1 MNYRALCLVTF
12 SGIALLA
19 ACGGAQPTASAS
31 EPVVSAPLARLEV
44 PAPAAPTPTVVEAP
58 PVVVSPAPPPPPP
71 AVVPAGASRLWQE
84 MTKVERAD
92 HMKNAVLPKL
102 GPEFAKWNPKH
113 FNDMKCAGC
122 HGAGAKDKSFKM
134 PNPDL
139 PKLPMT
145 PEGFKALAEK
155 NPAAMKFMK
164 EQVMPRTA
172 KLLGLP
178 PFDMATHQGFGCGAC
193 HTFAK

>member
-1 MNYRALCLVTF
+1 MKLTALHFFAF

-19 ACGGAQPTASAS
+19 ACGGAPTAAT
-31 EPVVSAPLARLEV
+31 PPV
-44 PAPAAPTPTVVEAP
+44 PAAAFPPTTAPVPVATAPTATTAEV
-58 PVVVSPAPPPPPP
+58 PVVVAPPAPPPPAATVPP
-71 AVVPAGASRLWQE
+71 GASRLWRD

-92 HMKNAVLPKL
+92 HMKAFVLPKL
-102 GPEFAKWNPKH
+102 GPEFAKWEPKH
-113 FNDMKCAGC
+113 YKDMKCAGC

-145 PEGFKALAEK
+145 HEGFAELEK
-155 NPAAMKFMK
+155 KKPEAMKLMK
-164 EQVMPRTA
+164 EQVMPQMQ

-178 PFDMATHQGFGCGAC
+178 PFDMATKQGFGCGAC